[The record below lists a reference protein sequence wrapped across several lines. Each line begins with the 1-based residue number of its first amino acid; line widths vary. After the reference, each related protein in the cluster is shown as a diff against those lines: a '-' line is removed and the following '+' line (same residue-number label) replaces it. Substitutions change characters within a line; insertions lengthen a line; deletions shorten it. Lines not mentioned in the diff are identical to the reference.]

1 MTPGIRGVLAGLGP
15 EVPVD
20 PDADEARNWILDE
33 LSEPRYEAAKPTWF
47 DQLSAAFI
55 DWLMSLFE
63 GGAGG
68 PSGVLLAIVVV
79 VVVAAL
85 VAAFL
90 IFGMPAL
97 NRRSAVSGA
106 LFGND
111 DERSADQMRRA
122 ADAAASV
129 GDWALAIEE
138 AYRAIA
144 RGLAERTILA
154 TTPGTTAHG
163 FAARAGTAFPKLA
176 DELAAAAD
184 SFDRVRYL
192 GKPGTE
198 AEYRT
203 VVTLERELRTARAPL
218 PAAPVVT
225 R

>member
-1 MTPGIRGVLAGLGP
+1 MTPGIWRVLTAASSA
-15 EVPVD
+15 VPVD
-20 PDADEARNWILDE
+20 PDADEARHWILDE
-33 LSEPRYEAAKPTWF
+33 LSDPRYEAAKPTWF

-55 DWLMSLFE
+55 DWLLSLFE

-97 NRRSAVSGA
+97 NRRSTLSGA
-106 LFGND
+106 LFGTD
-111 DERSADQMRRA
+111 DERTAEQMRRA
-122 ADAAASV
+122 ADAAASA
-129 GDWALAIEE
+129 GDWTQAIEE
-138 AYRAIA
+138 AFRAIA

-163 FAARAGTAFPKLA
+163 FAARAGVAFPGLA
-176 DELAAAAD
+176 DDLVNSAD

-198 AEYRT
+198 AEYRA
-203 VVTLERELRTARAPL
+203 VVALERELRTARAPL
-218 PAAPVVT
+218 PTFPAVA